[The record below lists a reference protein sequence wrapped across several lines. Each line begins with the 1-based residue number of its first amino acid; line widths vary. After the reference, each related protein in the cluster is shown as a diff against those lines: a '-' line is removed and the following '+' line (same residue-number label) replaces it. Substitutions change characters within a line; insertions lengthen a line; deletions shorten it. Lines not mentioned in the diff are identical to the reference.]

1 MNFIANIITEAFDLL
16 LFPFRGLAP
25 IWGITFLSLLS
36 GVLILLVYKAVSN
49 QEAIKTLKKR
59 IWGNFFGIYLFRD
72 EPTQILKTQAR
83 LMKSV
88 FRYLGHS
95 LRPLMVLIIP
105 IILICIQMQLR
116 YGHNNLRTG
125 EETIVSV
132 TLAPPDR
139 VLVNPVELR
148 SSPGITIQTP
158 PLRIAELNQV
168 NWRIKITAGGE
179 HTLTFLTAAGDFIR
193 TLDISP
199 RIIRL
204 YPSTKRAS
212 FSALLEY
219 PGEDFLPADSA
230 LNSISITYPPAKIN
244 LLGIKLHWI
253 IWYFI
258 LAMVFGFAL
267 KKPLGVEF

>member
-1 MNFIANIITEAFDLL
+1 MNFVANIITGVFDFL

-72 EPTQILKTQAR
+72 EPTQILKTQAH
-83 LMKSV
+83 LLGSV

-95 LRPLMVLIIP
+95 LRPLLVLIIP

-116 YGHNNLRTG
+116 YGHQNLRPG
-125 EETIVSV
+125 EEAIVSA
-132 TLAPPDR
+132 TLTPPDG
-139 VLVNPVELR
+139 VLTNPVELR
-148 SSPGITIQTP
+148 SSPGITVQTP
-158 PLRIAELNQV
+158 PLRIAELNEV
-168 NWRIKITAGGE
+168 DWKIKITAGGKQ
-179 HTLTFLTAAGDFIR
+179 TLNFLTDSGDFARI
-193 TLDISP
+193 LDISP
-199 RIIRL
+199 RISRL
-204 YPSTKRAS
+204 YPTTKRAS

-219 PGEDFLPADSA
+219 PGEDFLPADLL
-230 LNSISITYPPAKIN
+230 LNSVSINYPPAKIN
-244 LLGIKLHWI
+244 LFGIRLHWI

-258 LAMVFGFAL
+258 LAMIFGFAL
-267 KKPLGVEF
+267 KKPLRVEF